1 MEWKAEVVEAIGDKP
16 GLSRAFHHLGR
27 LHERS
32 GDYQEALKWHNKSRE
47 LKEGLNDR
55 LGLATTYHHLGNCYF
70 LMGTYDDA
78 HEFYDRAVELEDEF
92 KDFFGKA
99 STLKQLGEVAM
110 AQREWNEALRYFLN
124 AFELWNVF
132 GSPLKTSVVGH
143 LGQLRSLVDEAEL
156 KLAETEAVEAAK
168 QALIEGDR
176 GMATK

>member
-1 MEWKAEVVEAIGDKP
+1 MSDKGATLVL
-16 GLSRAFHHLGR
+16 GLGVAGRAVL
-27 LHERS
+27 
-32 GDYQEALKWHNKSRE
+32 EALVRR
-47 LKEGLNDR
+47 GLDVAAVDDRPGEAARVAANR
-55 LGLATTYHHLGNCYF
+55 LG
-70 LMGTYDDA
+70 
-78 HEFYDRAVELEDEF
+78 VELLEAPEPGDWP
-92 KDFFGKA
+92 DLLA
-99 STLKQLGEVAM
+99 SVGEVAM